1 MPPFWA
7 DHVNLPV
14 PISGNFIDQI
24 TFSHALTKLIVCLT
38 GMPGAGKST
47 IADGL
52 KPKGYEIINMGNAV
66 REEARRRNLEP
77 TRSNL
82 GKLMLELREK
92 NGPGA
97 VAELIKNQIESSSSN
112 VILIDGL
119 RSNDEISVL
128 RKFGNVKLLAI
139 HASTDTRFDFLQKR
153 GRSDDPQT
161 KEHFEERDSRELG
174 VGISNSIALSDHA
187 ITNIGLTKDELISSA
202 YQIIQSWTE

>member
-1 MPPFWA
+1 M
-7 DHVNLPV
+7 
-14 PISGNFIDQI
+14 
-24 TFSHALTKLIVCLT
+24 LTKLIVCLT

-66 REEARRRNLEP
+66 REEAKKRNLESS
-77 TRSNL
+77 RENL

-97 VAELIKNQIESSSSN
+97 IAELVKSQIESSTSN
-112 VILIDGL
+112 VILIDGV
-119 RSNDEISVL
+119 RSNDEIQVL
-128 RKFGNVKLLAI
+128 KKFGIVKLLAI

-161 KEHFEERDSRELG
+161 KEHFEERDNREMG
-174 VGISNSIALSDHA
+174 VGISNSIALSDYA
-187 ITNIGLTKDELISSA
+187 ISNIDLTKEELIE
-202 YQIIQSWTE
+202 QTFKIIQSWME